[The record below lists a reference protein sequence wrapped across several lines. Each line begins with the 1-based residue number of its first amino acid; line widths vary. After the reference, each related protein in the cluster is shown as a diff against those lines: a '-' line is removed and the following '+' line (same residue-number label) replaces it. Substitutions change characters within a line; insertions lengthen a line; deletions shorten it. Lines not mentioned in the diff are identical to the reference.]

1 MSRPVVTAKMLD
13 DLLRSG
19 TPIVL
24 AKGALVTPAAR
35 DWLKGHAV
43 PVTWQ
48 EPPAGTGR
56 SLAVVMD
63 PKLPELRLMR
73 TLLDRSGGLVE
84 VIEPASGAGAIAAA
98 TRRLCSRVRRGEV
111 VKGVVFAADGAVP
124 VCIANKCAGIRAALG
139 ACVPMVE
146 EAVRELA
153 INVLV
158 IEYPHLT
165 PYLMRQMVERFAAGP
180 TMARP
185 EVAAMI
191 SELEQGAGRADW

>member
-1 MSRPVVTAKMLD
+1 MSRPVVTANMLD

-48 EPPAGTGR
+48 ETPAGSGR

-84 VIEPASGAGAIAAA
+84 VIEPAPGAIAAA
-98 TRRLCSRVRRGEV
+98 TRRLCGKVRRGETG
-111 VKGVVFAADGAVP
+111 KGVVFAADGAVP
-124 VCIANKCAGIRAALG
+124 VCIANKCPGIRAALG
-139 ACVPMVE
+139 MNVPMVE
-146 EAVRELA
+146 EAGRELA

-158 IEYPHLT
+158 IEYPGQT
-165 PYLMRQMVERFAAGP
+165 PYLMRQMIDRFAAGP

-191 SELEQGAGRADW
+191 SEIEQGAGRADW